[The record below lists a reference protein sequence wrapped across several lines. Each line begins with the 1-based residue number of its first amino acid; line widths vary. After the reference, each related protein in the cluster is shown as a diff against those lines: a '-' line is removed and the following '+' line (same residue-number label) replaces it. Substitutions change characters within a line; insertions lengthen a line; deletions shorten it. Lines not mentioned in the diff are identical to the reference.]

1 MKANWIIRLL
11 ATGLILSLTKPVW
24 AQQVCDPDN
33 PDADGDG
40 RISIACEGGDDGD
53 DTDPNRYPG
62 NLEVCDVLD
71 YDEDCD
77 FSGRGPDRTRGTGL
91 SENL

>member
-1 MKANWIIRLL
+1 MKANWIMRLL

-40 RISIACEGGDDGD
+40 TRADGS
-53 DTDPNRYPG
+53 
-62 NLEVCDVLD
+62 VCIGQDN
-71 YDEDCD
+71 
-77 FSGRGPDRTRGTGL
+77 GTGVCVP
-91 SENL
+91 EKIKVKDKNNA